1 MKKLSI
7 LRKLLKSLLYIF
19 RSNIV
24 KITNIKDNN
33 YLPINPVYSDVYL
46 NSFPRSGN
54 TYLSFL
60 ITNINLIKSKSDLSV
75 NFFNIHQF
83 VPDIDSGRDIGKNL
97 LPFPNFRII
106 KSHAKFHK
114 DYKFVIYIL
123 RNPFDVMLSYYSFHK
138 NLNNFND
145 SFSKFIRSDL
155 YGIKNWVSHVNS
167 WTNNL
172 NAEKSFILIKYED
185 LVEDPVKELSILYE
199 QLGLNISIDIIEK
212 AVELSSKTNLKKLE
226 KQLNYGDRIGLENFK
241 VVNSKNDKEQILM
254 KKEDKE
260 FIKEYSI
267 NILRKFGYSEN
278 L

>member
-1 MKKLSI
+1 M
-7 LRKLLKSLLYIF
+7 LRL
-19 RSNIV
+19 NIV
-24 KITNIKDNN
+24 KIINIKDHN
-33 YLPINPVYSDVYL
+33 YLPINPLYSDVYL

-54 TYLSFL
+54 TFLSFL

-83 VPDIDSGRDIGKNL
+83 IPDIDSGRDIGKNL

-106 KSHAKFHK
+106 KSHAKFNK
-114 DYKFVIYIL
+114 DYKFVIYVL
-123 RNPFDVMLSYYSFHK
+123 RNPFDVMLSYYLFQKS
-138 NLNNFND
+138 LNNFND

-167 WTNNL
+167 WTINL

-185 LVEDPVKELSILYE
+185 LVKDPVKELSILYK

-212 AVELSSKTNLKKLE
+212 AAELSSKTNLKKLE
-226 KQLNYGDRIGLENFK
+226 KQLNYGDRIGLENFNA
-241 VVNSKNDKEQILM
+241 VNSKNDKEQTTM

-260 FIKEYSI
+260 LIKKYSI
-267 NILRKFGYSEN
+267 NILRKFGYNEN
-278 L
+278 P